1 MNLFDVVLQS
11 ILGDKLL
18 LAETALG
25 DLVVTVLFEDVPAQ
39 VSNGEGLVA
48 QLAFH
53 LLPMVGQDVLIQV
66 GNLTSNSSVA
76 DLINKYTHMD
86 KGNIHLTM

>member
-1 MNLFDVVLQS
+1 MQGGRGGWNHFKLGRTIKNNILQKYKKTY
-11 ILGDKLL
+11 GC
-18 LAETALG
+18 A
-25 DLVVTVLFEDVPAQ
+25 
-39 VSNGEGLVA
+39 
-48 QLAFH
+48 
-53 LLPMVGQDVLIQV
+53 QV